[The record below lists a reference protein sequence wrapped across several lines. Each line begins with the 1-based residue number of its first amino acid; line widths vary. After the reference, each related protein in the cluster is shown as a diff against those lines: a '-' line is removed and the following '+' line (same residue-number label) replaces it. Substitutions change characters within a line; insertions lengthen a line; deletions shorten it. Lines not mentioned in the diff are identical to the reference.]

1 MLSRVGHEHRTPIRR
16 VDEAGFTIVPLSLYF
31 KEGRAKLE
39 IALARGKKEW
49 DKRHALKEKQDNR
62 EALRAL
68 RARNRRAGVV

>member
-1 MLSRVGHEHRTPIRR
+1 M
-16 VDEAGFTIVPLSLYF
+16 PLSLYF

-68 RARNRRAGVV
+68 RSRNRRAGVV